1 MWTETHENWH
11 STHQHWN
18 HARSSTISARHCAD
32 KHIHCCSSACGTD
45 NRWSCPH
52 YGSGMHTRLYAWYL
66 SGASRL
72 YPAYSKRIHG
82 IVRFCDAQMQ
92 SESKAIMSTSNGVWV
107 SQGFNMSTNTPRL
120 FGMLDGYVLQSYV
133 AWISFKTYRNWH
145 KLGSCKPHYKEI
157 CFCYGSVDCIADWTD
172 QQAAAR
178 NITKASLIY
187 LIIPK
192 SAAGDPLQLF
202 FSLPTCECI
211 HKISWDV
218 PLKDIEA
225 HLLQT
230 QRLSHRFRW

>member
-1 MWTETHENWH
+1 MQTETHEDWH

-92 SESKAIMSTSNGVWV
+92 SESKAIMSTSKACEWV
-107 SQGFNMSTNTPRL
+107 KALTWALTPQDCLVCWMDMYFNRMLHEYHPRRTEIGTNSDL
-120 FGMLDGYVLQSYV
+120 AS
-133 AWISFKTYRNWH
+133 H
-145 KLGSCKPHYKEI
+145 
-157 CFCYGSVDCIADWTD
+157 
-172 QQAAAR
+172 
-178 NITKASLIY
+178 ITKRFASATGASIASLTGQINK
-187 LIIPK
+187 P
-192 SAAGDPLQLF
+192 QQ
-202 FSLPTCECI
+202 E
-211 HKISWDV
+211 ISRR
-218 PLKDIEA
+218 
-225 HLLQT
+225 H
-230 QRLSHRFRW
+230 H

>member
-1 MWTETHENWH
+1 MRTETHKNWH
-11 STHQHWN
+11 STHQDGN

-32 KHIHCCSSACGTD
+32 KHIARRLAALTTD
-45 NRWSCPH
+45 DRV
-52 YGSGMHTRLYAWYL
+52 
-66 SGASRL
+66 
-72 YPAYSKRIHG
+72 RIMVQVCTPDSMRGIWVVHHDCIQL

-107 SQGFNMSTNTPRL
+107 SQGFNMSINTPRL
-120 FGMLDGYVLQSYV
+120 FGMLNGYVFQSYV
-133 AWISFKTYRNWH
+133 AWVSFKTYRNWH

-187 LIIPK
+187 LNIPK

-202 FSLPTCECI
+202 VSLPTCECI